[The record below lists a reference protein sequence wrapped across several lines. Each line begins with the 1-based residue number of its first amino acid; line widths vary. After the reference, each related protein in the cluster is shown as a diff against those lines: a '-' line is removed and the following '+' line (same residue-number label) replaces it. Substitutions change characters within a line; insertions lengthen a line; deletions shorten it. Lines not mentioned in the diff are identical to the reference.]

1 MLLISNEL
9 GTRAP
14 DPSNNYAAGL
24 VPNWKENTQFFVR
37 LFFSPQQCGAD
48 RKINNSWV
56 TVFLGNTPTCA
67 KVNKPQDEQGPN
79 WSLPQG
85 FLRFV
90 VVRQP
95 QAGNFTRKIMVATAK
110 GESPLNPLKLCDVTV
125 YFTKLQICYVC
136 GFHASAADSRSIFT
150 ERTWSVCRDNLS
162 RRKQV
167 ALWPTELKTPLTFAY
182 LLDGLISNVASI
194 AINGRRFLF
203 LSDRL
208 HMKLARTKQQIVAC
222 YVHGTRIQV
231 CSHLQYLNI
240 IRSVQRILFLS
251 FNFSKLYVFR

>member
-67 KVNKPQDEQGPN
+67 EVNKPQDEQGPN

-110 GESPLNPLKLCDVTV
+110 GESPP
-125 YFTKLQICYVC
+125 QP
-136 GFHASAADSRSIFT
+136 T
-150 ERTWSVCRDNLS
+150 ETLRCHSLFYKITNLLRLRLS
-162 RRKQV
+162 RLCGWQSLDFHRTNVVRMSGQFVTPQAGGLMANWTEDSIDICIFIGRAYQQCRKHC
-167 ALWPTELKTPLTFAY
+167 
-182 LLDGLISNVASI
+182 N
-194 AINGRRFLF
+194 
-203 LSDRL
+203 
-208 HMKLARTKQQIVAC
+208 
-222 YVHGTRIQV
+222 
-231 CSHLQYLNI
+231 
-240 IRSVQRILFLS
+240 
-251 FNFSKLYVFR
+251 

>member
-1 MLLISNEL
+1 MNKAQTGVYHKVSFDLSLS
-9 GTRAP
+9 GSR
-14 DPSNNYAAGL
+14 
-24 VPNWKENTQFFVR
+24 R
-37 LFFSPQQCGAD
+37 LATLHGKLWL
-48 RKINNSWV
+48 RR
-56 TVFLGNTPTCA
+56 L
-67 KVNKPQDEQGPN
+67 KVNP
-79 WSLPQG
+79 
-85 FLRFV
+85 
-90 VVRQP
+90 
-95 QAGNFTRKIMVATAK
+95 
-110 GESPLNPLKLCDVTV
+110 PLNPLKLCDVTV

>member
-110 GESPLNPLKLCDVTV
+110 GRRGKRIPPSTHWNSAMSQSILQNYKFVT
-125 YFTKLQICYVC
+125 F
-136 GFHASAADSRSIFT
+136 AAF
-150 ERTWSVCRDNLS
+150 
-162 RRKQV
+162 
-167 ALWPTELKTPLTFAY
+167 TPLRLT
-182 LLDGLISNVASI
+182 VA
-194 AINGRRFLF
+194 RFSPNERGPYVGTICHAASRWPYGQLNW
-203 LSDRL
+203 RL
-208 HMKLARTKQQIVAC
+208 HWHLHIYWTGLSAMSQALQLMAVVFFSFPT
-222 YVHGTRIQV
+222 V
-231 CSHLQYLNI
+231 CTWNWPEPS
-240 IRSVQRILFLS
+240 
-251 FNFSKLYVFR
+251 SKLLHATCTARVYRCVLTCNISISYVQFSGYFF